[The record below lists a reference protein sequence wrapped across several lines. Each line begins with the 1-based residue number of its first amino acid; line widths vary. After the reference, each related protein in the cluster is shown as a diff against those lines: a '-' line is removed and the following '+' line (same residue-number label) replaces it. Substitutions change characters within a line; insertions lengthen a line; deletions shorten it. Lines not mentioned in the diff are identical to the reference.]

1 MDTLTPKQL
10 VAQALVLY
18 ADGGK
23 YATELMN
30 AMEQGANE
38 ADEQERLD
46 MLGVP
51 DDATVPEGMS
61 GLREGSLGVVS

>member
-1 MDTLTPKQL
+1 MNILTPSQL

-23 YATELMN
+23 YATELMD

-38 ADEQERLD
+38 ADEQELKD
-46 MLGVP
+46 AMGIP
-51 DDATVPEGMS
+51 DEVTMPDGMS
-61 GLREGSLGVVS
+61 GLREASLGVIP